1 MCGPAIGVVDSFVFT
16 LFQAILMSV
25 DKNSASKSASKPAGT
40 NGTSS
45 PKTSAGGASS
55 ASAKAGSVPPAAGNA
70 QNRPTAKPSQLDT
83 SPVGAA
89 VKDGKTPATAGAP
102 SDTQASGGQPQQ
114 PGQPVS
120 GQPMPGQPGQPGQ
133 PMPGGMPMPGQAAP
147 IKVETD
153 ERLSPKD
160 IDFQPPLVICLSII
174 SRLLGKPVSSATLKA
189 GIPQQEGV
197 ITAASIVRSA
207 DRIGIRAKTVY
218 REKLRSIT
226 RLILP
231 CILLLRGGNACVLVE
246 TTDKIAR
253 VVVPGHGMAETEM
266 PLEKLE
272 EEYTGYAIFCHRNS
286 KLDKRV
292 SGIKLLKTKRWFW
305 GVIGRFWPIYK
316 HVVGASIMTNIII
329 VASPLFVMN
338 VYDRVIPNNAMETLW
353 ALAIGIAIAYVFDFL
368 LKNLRSYFVDVAGR
382 NADVIIGSR
391 IMNHLMSARL
401 DHMPES
407 AGAVANNIREFESL
421 REFFGSSSLVALID
435 LPFLFLFIFV
445 IHFIGGPIAYPIFI
459 AVPVV
464 ILVGLLLQIPFQRI
478 IESNYK
484 ESTQK
489 HALLFEIVQ
498 GLETIKTSMAEGRM
512 QARWESVVGMSAM
525 SNSRAKIMAN
535 VSISFSV
542 FITQMVSVAVVII
555 GVFLISKGELTVGG
569 LIACNILS
577 GRAMAPLSAVAG
589 LLSRFQQSR
598 MALNALDMLME
609 MPSER
614 PDEKETFHYGT
625 VEPSVTMTGVSFSY
639 PGTDKAVLH
648 DVNLKLTPGE
658 KVGIVGRTGAGKTTL
673 GKLCVGL
680 YQPVEGSV
688 QVGDIDL
695 RQMDVADLRRKVGY
709 ISQDSLLFYG
719 TLKDNIAFGLPEA
732 DDQSINYAADISG
745 VNDFVRDHPAGFGMM
760 VGERGTSLS
769 GGQRQAVTIARA
781 ILPDPEILIMDEPS
795 SNMDN
800 QSEFRLKERLRK
812 FVEDKTLIVI
822 THRHSMLDLVDRLV
836 IMDRG
841 KIVVDGPK
849 QAVLDGLKSGK
860 IKVSL

>member
-1 MCGPAIGVVDSFVFT
+1 MDTKPVDAAKTAPIPAAKTTPTPAPGAKPGPA
-16 LFQAILMSV
+16 
-25 DKNSASKSASKPAGT
+25 
-40 NGTSS
+40 
-45 PKTSAGGASS
+45 
-55 ASAKAGSVPPAAGNA
+55 PAAPDASGGV
-70 QNRPTAKPSQLDT
+70 TKP
-83 SPVGAA
+83 P
-89 VKDGKTPATAGAP
+89 AGAP
-102 SDTQASGGQPQQ
+102 VNGKPQPGPAQPTPGAPGQPQ
-114 PGQPVS
+114 PGQP
-120 GQPMPGQPGQPGQ
+120 QPGQPQPGQ
-133 PMPGGMPMPGQAAP
+133 PQSGQPQPGQPQPGPGAPGQPQPGQPQPGQMPPGMPPGFPGMQQP
-147 IKVETD
+147 LRVETD
-153 ERLSPKD
+153 ERLTPKD

-174 SRLLGKPVSSATLKA
+174 SRLLGKPVSSSTLKA

-207 DRIGIRAKTVY
+207 ERIGITAKTVY

-226 RLILP
+226 KLVMP
-231 CILLLRGGNACVLVE
+231 CILLLRGGNACVLVD
-246 TTDKIAR
+246 TTNNAAR
-253 VVVPGHGMAETEM
+253 VVVPGHGMDETEI
-266 PLEKLE
+266 PLATLE
-272 EEYTGYAIFCHRNS
+272 EEYTGYAIFCHRKS
-286 KLDKRV
+286 KLDKRA
-292 SGIKLLKTKRWFW
+292 SELKLIKTKRWFW
-305 GVIGRFWPIYK
+305 GVLAKFWPIYK
-316 HVVGASIMTNIII
+316 HVIGASIMTNIII

-338 VYDRVIPNNAMETLW
+338 VYDRVIPNNATDTLW
-353 ALAIGIAIAYVFDFL
+353 ALAIGIVIAYTFDFL

-382 NADVIIGSR
+382 NADVLIGSK

-435 LPFLFLFIFV
+435 MPFLVLFIVV
-445 IHFIGGPIAYPIFI
+445 IYFIGGPIAYPIFV
-459 AVPVV
+459 AVPLV
-464 ILVGLLLQIPFQRI
+464 ILVGVFLQIPFQHI
-478 IESNYK
+478 IENHYK

-512 QARWESVVGMSAM
+512 QARWENVVGLSAH
-525 SNSRAKIMAN
+525 SNSRAKTMAN
-535 VSISFSV
+535 ISITFSV
-542 FITQMVSVAVVII
+542 FITQMVSVAVII
-555 GVFLISKGELTVGG
+555 TGVYLISKGELTVGA

-577 GRAMAPLSAVAG
+577 GRSMAPLSAVAG
-589 LLSRFQQSR
+589 LLSRYQQSR

-614 PDEKETFHYGT
+614 PEDKEAFHYGT
-625 VEPSVTMTGVSFSY
+625 IEPSVTLTNVSFSY

-648 DVNLKLTPGE
+648 DVNLSLKPGE
-658 KVGIVGRTGAGKTTL
+658 RVGIVGRTGAGKTTL

-732 DDQSINYAADISG
+732 DDQSINAAAEIAG

-781 ILPDPEILIMDEPS
+781 LLPDPEVLIMDEPS

-800 QSEFRLKERLRK
+800 QSEYRLKERLRSYI
-812 FVEDKTLIVI
+812 EGKTLIVI

-849 QAVLDGLKSGK
+849 QAVLDGLRSGQ

>member
-1 MCGPAIGVVDSFVFT
+1 MDTKPVAP
-16 LFQAILMSV
+16 M
-25 DKNSASKSASKPAGT
+25 KNAEQNKQGIPLKSEQPGKPESSPGSKPPQSGP
-40 NGTSS
+40 NDPQPG
-45 PKTSAGGASS
+45 
-55 ASAKAGSVPPAAGNA
+55 
-70 QNRPTAKPSQLDT
+70 
-83 SPVGAA
+83 
-89 VKDGKTPATAGAP
+89 
-102 SDTQASGGQPQQ
+102 QAQ
-114 PGQPVS
+114 PGQP
-120 GQPMPGQPGQPGQ
+120 QPGQ
-133 PMPGGMPMPGQAAP
+133 MPMPGQMPQQPAP
-147 IKVETD
+147 KVESD

-189 GIPQQEGV
+189 GIPQQDGV
-197 ITAASIVRSA
+197 VTAASIVRSA
-207 DRIGIRAKTVY
+207 ERIGITARTVY
-218 REKLRSIT
+218 RKDLRGIT

-231 CILLLRGGNACVLVE
+231 CILLLRGGNACVLLD
-246 TTDKIAR
+246 TDKDMAR
-253 VVVPGHGMAETEM
+253 VILPGHGMEEKEI

-272 EEYTGYAIFCHRNS
+272 EEYASYAIFCHRKS
-286 KLDKRV
+286 KLDKRA
-292 SGIKLLKTKRWFW
+292 SELKLLKTKRWFW

-316 HVVGASIMTNIII
+316 HVIGASIMTNIII

-338 VYDRVIPNNAMETLW
+338 VYDRVIPNNAMDTLW
-353 ALAIGIAIAYVFDFL
+353 ALAIGIAIAYLFDFL

-382 NADVIIGSR
+382 NADVIIGSK
-391 IMNHLMSARL
+391 IMSHLMSARL

-435 LPFLFLFIFV
+435 LPFLVLFIFV
-445 IHFIGGPIAYPIFI
+445 IYFIGGPIAYPIFV

-464 ILVGLLLQIPFQRI
+464 ILVGLFLQIPFQHI
-478 IESNYK
+478 IENHYK
-484 ESTQK
+484 ETTQK
-489 HALLFEIVQ
+489 NALLFEIVQ
-498 GLETIKTSMAEGRM
+498 GLETIKTSMAEGRI
-512 QARWESVVGMSAM
+512 QARWENVVGMSAQ
-525 SNSRAKIMAN
+525 SNSHAKVMAN
-535 VSISFSV
+535 ISISFSV
-542 FITQMVSVAVVII
+542 FITQMVSVAVVIT
-555 GVFLISKGELTVGG
+555 GVFLISEGELTVGG
-569 LIACNILS
+569 LIAANILS

-589 LLSRFQQSR
+589 LLSRYQQSR
-598 MALNALDMLME
+598 MALNALDMLMS

-614 PDEKETFHYGT
+614 PDDKEAFHYGAI
-625 VEPSVTMTGVSFSY
+625 EPSLTMTDVSFSY
-639 PGTDKAVLH
+639 PGTDKAVLNE
-648 DVNLKLTPGE
+648 VNLKLKPGE

-680 YQPVEGSV
+680 YQPVQGSV

-732 DDQSINYAADISG
+732 DDQSINFAAEISG
-745 VNDFVRDHPAGFGMM
+745 VNDFVRDNPAGFGMM

-812 FVEDKTLIVI
+812 YIEDKTLIVI